1 MTSTGTRAAGPLV
14 KTLFTV
20 AFISAVAAGAGFAL
34 QRQDVSRARDQ
45 ASTNG
50 VAAVTH
56 ALGGRRHAGPLG
68 PEQARTLAGV
78 LKAQVLGRAGVARV
92 RLFDGS
98 GSLLTSTDPI
108 DPVANTKAPVPGVLG
123 VSASGRRTVTEAGA
137 SDASAFGSK
146 PTLATFER
154 IRQGHGGVVVAE
166 IDQPLAPIDA
176 IGGSRWH
183 DPTRESKIATVV
195 FLILGLAGL
204 LTRRAREA
212 VVGRPRRVT
221 KLAPVAS
228 LSSVPQTQP
237 STTETTEGGRT
248 TGLDGSSLGTARAR
262 RASDGHVARLQTE
275 LKARDD
281 EIRRLSD
288 EMASLA
294 RDAQLRIAEL
304 EQQVA
309 RAADRPPAPVTPLIR
324 HDPADTERARV
335 AAERRAD
342 EAEARATAAEASAA
356 QAASRLRDA
365 LAAADTLRAELDAT
379 RTHTDGVGGGT
390 GPPTGST
397 SGQSL
402 RDRLAEA
409 AEADDAD
416 HLASG

>member
-1 MTSTGTRAAGPLV
+1 MNSTGTRAAGPLV

-45 ASTNG
+45 ASANG

-56 ALGGRRHAGPLG
+56 ALGDRRHAGPLG
-68 PEQARTLAGV
+68 PDQVRTLMGV

-92 RLFDGS
+92 RLFDG
-98 GSLLTSTDPI
+98 GGGLLASNDQT
-108 DPVANTKAPVPGVLG
+108 DPVADTETPVPGVPG
-123 VSASGRRTVTEAGA
+123 VSASGRRTVTVTGA

-176 IGGSRWH
+176 TGGGRWR
-183 DPTRESKIATVV
+183 DPTRESEIATVV

-204 LTRRAREA
+204 LARRARDV

-221 KLAPVAS
+221 RLAPVAS

-237 STTETTEGGRT
+237 STNETPEGGQ
-248 TGLDGSSLGTARAR
+248 GAGPDGSSLGTARAR
-262 RASDGHVARLQTE
+262 RASDGHIARLQTE
-275 LKARDD
+275 LKARDE
-281 EIRRLSD
+281 EIRRLAD

-294 RDAQLRIAEL
+294 RDAQIRIAEL
-304 EQQVA
+304 EQQAA

-324 HDPADTERARV
+324 HDHADTERARA

-365 LAAADTLRAELDAT
+365 LATNDTLSADLDAT
-379 RTHTDGVGGGT
+379 RARIDAHEEGT
-390 GPPTGST
+390 GPPAGST

-409 AEADDAD
+409 ATADDAD